1 MIEQNVAI
9 ICACLPMCRMP
20 LSWLFPSVFGGITK
34 SSPSKY
40 TYGSGDHRQIESQS
54 QSSAWQPYHGPSK
67 SGANHSVVQHSDG
80 ASEEYILTSVPQ
92 GARKDEQDLGDEG
105 SNIRKT
111 TKFQISYEREG

>member
-20 LSWLFPSVFGGITK
+20 LSWLFPAVFGGTAK

-40 TYGSGDHRQIESQS
+40 SYGSGEHRQIDSQNQGS
-54 QSSAWQPYHGPSK
+54 PWQPYNGPSK
-67 SGANHSVVQHSDG
+67 SGVNHSVVQHSDG

-92 GARKDEQDLGDEG
+92 RQQKEELNPGADLK
-105 SNIRKT
+105 NIRKT
-111 TKFQISYEREG
+111 TDFHISYERD